1 MCCDYF
7 FALRVRLALLA
18 GPRCSSEYFF
28 VAVAPI
34 AAQPL
39 EYYEIFNTVVR
50 NPTNGHYYELIK
62 LGSATRTFAES
73 SAAAGAKSYQG
84 IPGHLVT
91 ITSQAEQ
98 DFIDNTYQRGGNY
111 QVWMG
116 ASDSAI
122 EGEWR
127 WVTGPEAGQLFW
139 RTEST
144 KPVITGVAFGF
155 ESWGAHRYYS
165 PYYDGY
171 WYFEPSNGGEL
182 GNNEDFATFAIGR
195 GTPNITRWRD
205 LPGEYS
211 RGLRDWVQCYM
222 VEYSIPEPASMT
234 LMMVAALAFPRRG
247 QRRAAC

>member
-1 MCCDYF
+1 MF
-7 FALRVRLALLA
+7 FGMLF
-18 GPRCSSEYFF
+18 G
-28 VAVAPI
+28 AVAPI

-39 EYYEIFNTVVR
+39 PFPSLFNTVVR
-50 NPTNGHYYELIK
+50 NPANGHYYELIK
-62 LGSATRTFAES
+62 FRSGTLTFAES
-73 SAAAGAKSYQG
+73 IAAAGAKSYQG

-98 DFIDNTYQRGGNY
+98 DFIDYTFRAGFDRD
-111 QVWMG
+111 VWMG

-144 KPVITGVAFGF
+144 IPAITGVAFGF
-155 ESWGAHRYYS
+155 ESWGANR
-165 PYYDGY
+165 DRNQY
-171 WYFEPSNGGEL
+171 WEPSNRGYL
-182 GNNEDFATFAIGR
+182 GNDEDYATFTINR
-195 GTPNITRWRD
+195 SNKFTLWND

-211 RGLRDWVQCYM
+211 HELGSWVQCYM

-234 LMMVAALAFPRRG
+234 LMMLAALALPRLG
-247 QRRAAC
+247 HRRAAC

>member
-1 MCCDYF
+1 MCQRVLRLLLCAEGAPRAACWTAVF
-7 FALRVRLALLA
+7 FGIFL
-18 GPRCSSEYFF
+18 

-34 AAQPL
+34 AAQQLPQSKL
-39 EYYEIFNTVVR
+39 FNTVVQ
-50 NPTNGHYYELIK
+50 NPTNGHYYELIRF
-62 LGSATRTFAES
+62 GSATLTFAES

-98 DFIDNTYQRGGNY
+98 DFIDYTFGKGADYG
-111 QVWMG
+111 VWMG

-144 KPVITGVAFGF
+144 NPVITGVAFGF
-155 ESWGAHRYYS
+155 ESWGANRERNE
-165 PYYDGY
+165 Y
-171 WYFEPSNGGEL
+171 WEPSNRGYL

-195 GTPNITRWRD
+195 GTPNVTRWND

-211 RGLRDWVQCYM
+211 RGLRSWVKCYM
-222 VEYSIPEPASMT
+222 VEYSIPEPASIT
-234 LMMVAALAFPRRG
+234 IMMLGVLALPRR
-247 QRRAAC
+247 RRNAAR

>member
-1 MCCDYF
+1 MF
-7 FALRVRLALLA
+7 FAMLL
-18 GPRCSSEYFF
+18 G
-28 VAVAPI
+28 AVPPI

-39 EYYEIFNTVVR
+39 PQSKLFNTVVQ
-50 NPTNGHYYELIK
+50 NPTNGHYYELIRF
-62 LGSATRTFAES
+62 GSAALTFAES

-98 DFIDNTYQRGGNY
+98 DFIDYTFQKGADYR
-111 QVWMG
+111 VWMG
-116 ASDSAI
+116 ASDSVI

-144 KPVITGVAFGF
+144 IPAITGVAFGF
-155 ESWGAHRYYS
+155 ESWGAYRDHNQ
-165 PYYDGY
+165 Y
-171 WYFEPSNGGEL
+171 WEPSNGGGL
-182 GNNEDFATFAIGR
+182 GNDEDYATLTINR
-195 GTPNITRWRD
+195 SPQNITRWND

-222 VEYSIPEPASMT
+222 VEYSIPEPASITIVM
-234 LMMVAALAFPRRG
+234 LAALALPRRG
-247 QRRAAC
+247 HRRATC